1 MIASLTL
8 ELHIEAAQ
16 SLKDKRQVLRSLKD
30 RLRGSFNVSVAE
42 LDPSPVWNR
51 ATIGVVSISDSRD
64 YLDGLMKNVER
75 AATRIA
81 NNHGADVADSF
92 VEYL

>member
-1 MIASLTL
+1 MLF
-8 ELHIEAAQ
+8 
-16 SLKDKRQVLRSLKD
+16 RS
-30 RLRGSFNVSVAE
+30 E
-42 LDPSPVWNR
+42 LDPSNVWNR

-75 AATRIA
+75 QATRIA
-81 NNHGADVADSF
+81 NNHGADVSDSF